1 MPERRTEARPG
12 ARERRS
18 FPRPPLWLNLL
29 LLIIAGLTF
38 VYAKHQRNVI
48 HEKTAIFFRVNENSP
63 SELNRIRNDLS
74 QADLTKAQLAK
85 ELDGRMKYLESL
97 QGEEFYISIDTNRK
111 KLQLR
116 LGKQVAREAD
126 VQIGEAK
133 ALRSRDGRTW
143 TFVPLKGAFNV
154 IGKEEGYAWPVSE
167 WAYALRGEPVPENRP
182 TVHNWLGR
190 YLIFL
195 PNNYLIHSPPPPD
208 SPLKGPKPG
217 SFMVPEEDLAAIW
230 PRITS
235 QTRVY
240 IF

>member
-1 MPERRTEARPG
+1 
-12 ARERRS
+12 
-18 FPRPPLWLNLL
+18 
-29 LLIIAGLTF
+29 LTF
-38 VYAKHQRNVI
+38 AYAKHQRNVI
-48 HEKTAIFFRVNENSP
+48 HEKTAILFRVNENSP

-133 ALRSRDGRTW
+133 TLTSRDGRTW

-167 WAYALRGEPVPENRP
+167 WAYALRGEPAPENRP
-182 TVHNWLGR
+182 TVRNWLGR

-217 SFMVPEEDLAAIW
+217 SFMVPEDDLAAIW
-230 PRITS
+230 PRITA

>member
-12 ARERRS
+12 ARERRA

-29 LLIIAGLTF
+29 LLIIAGVTF
-38 VYAKHQRNVI
+38 AYAKHQRNVI
-48 HEKTAIFFRVNENSP
+48 HEKTAILFRVNENSP

-74 QADLTKAQLAK
+74 QADLTKAELAK
-85 ELDGRMKYLESL
+85 ELDGRMKYMESL

-133 ALRSRDGRTW
+133 TLTSRDARTW

-154 IGKEEGYAWPVSE
+154 VGKEEGYAWPVSE
-167 WAYALRGEPVPENRP
+167 WAYALRGEPVPENRA
-182 TVHNWLGR
+182 TIRDWLGH
-190 YLIFL
+190 YVIFL

-217 SFMVPEEDLAAIW
+217 SFMVPEDDLAAIW
-230 PRITS
+230 PRITP

>member
-1 MPERRTEARPG
+1 MPERRTEAWPG

-38 VYAKHQRNVI
+38 AYAKHQRTVI
-48 HEKTAIFFRVNENSP
+48 HEKTAILFRVNENSP

-74 QADLTKAQLAK
+74 QADLTKAQLDK
-85 ELDGRMKYLESL
+85 ELDGRMKYMESL
-97 QGEEFYISIDTNRK
+97 QGEEFYISIDTDRK
-111 KLQLR
+111 KLRLR

-133 ALRSRDGRTW
+133 TLTRDGRTW

-167 WAYALRGEPVPENRP
+167 WVYALRGERVPENRP
-182 TVHNWLGR
+182 TVRNWLGR
-190 YLIFL
+190 YVIFL
-195 PNNYLIHSPPPPD
+195 PNNYLIASPPPPD

-217 SFMVPEEDLAAIW
+217 SFMVPEDDLAAIW
-230 PRITS
+230 PRITP

>member
-12 ARERRS
+12 ARERRA

-29 LLIIAGLTF
+29 LLIIAGVTF
-38 VYAKHQRNVI
+38 AYAKHQRNVI
-48 HEKTAIFFRVNENSP
+48 HEKTAILFRVNENSP

-74 QADLTKAQLAK
+74 QADLTKAELAK
-85 ELDGRMKYLESL
+85 ELDGRMKYMESL

-133 ALRSRDGRTW
+133 TLTSRDGRTW

-154 IGKEEGYAWPVSE
+154 VGKEEGYAWPVSE
-167 WAYALRGEPVPENRP
+167 WAYALRGEPVPENR
-182 TVHNWLGR
+182 TTIRDWLGH
-190 YLIFL
+190 YVIFL

-217 SFMVPEEDLAAIW
+217 SFMVPEDDLAAIW
-230 PRITS
+230 PRITP

>member
-1 MPERRTEARPG
+1 MPEPRNEARTG
-12 ARERRS
+12 ARDRRS
-18 FPRPPLWLNLL
+18 FPRPPRWLNLL
-29 LLIIAGLTF
+29 LLVIAGVTF

-48 HEKTAIFFRVNENSP
+48 LEKTSILFQRNKNSP
-63 SELNRIRNDLS
+63 GELNRIRNDLS
-74 QADLTKAQLAK
+74 QMDLTKAQLAK
-85 ELDGRMKYLESL
+85 ELDGRMKYMESL

-116 LGKQVAREAD
+116 LGKEVAREAD
-126 VQIGEAK
+126 AQIGEAK
-133 ALRSRDGRTW
+133 TLASRDGRTW

-154 IGKEEGYAWPVSE
+154 TGKEEGYAWPVSE
-167 WAYALRGEPVPENRP
+167 WVYALRGVPVPENRA
-182 TVHNWLGR
+182 TVRNWLGR
-190 YLIFL
+190 YVIFL

-217 SFMVPEEDLAAIW
+217 SFMVPEDDLAAIW
-230 PRITS
+230 PRITT